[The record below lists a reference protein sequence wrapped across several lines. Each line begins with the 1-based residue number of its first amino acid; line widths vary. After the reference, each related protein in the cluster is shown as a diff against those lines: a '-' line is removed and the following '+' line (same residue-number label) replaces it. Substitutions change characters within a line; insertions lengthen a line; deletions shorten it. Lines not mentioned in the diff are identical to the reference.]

1 MHVVYRCTCR
11 QNTPIHT
18 IIIIKIKFLKEVYV
32 FAFILFLILFLIL
45 LSADVSERKLEQ
57 YYTVLTIKDIIKN
70 EITLGIS
77 TLSNMLI
84 FQLQNIQITI

>member
-1 MHVVYRCTCR
+1 M
-11 QNTPIHT
+11 
-18 IIIIKIKFLKEVYV
+18 YV
-32 FAFILFLILFLIL
+32 FAFILFLMLFLIL

-57 YYTVLTIKDIIKN
+57 YYTILTIKGIIKN
-70 EITLGIS
+70 EITLGIT

>member
-1 MHVVYRCTCR
+1 M
-11 QNTPIHT
+11 
-18 IIIIKIKFLKEVYV
+18 
-32 FAFILFLILFLIL
+32 FAFILFLMLFLIL

-57 YYTVLTIKDIIKN
+57 YYTILTIKGIIKN
-70 EITLGIS
+70 EITLGIT